1 MSDIEDDRVVIALEG
16 WARGAYDCEA
26 AVMMLTR
33 GTMWR
38 RLKGDLLSVKAIGT
52 DEEGGRGWMDRDAL
66 EEYALDNGLS
76 GGERRVLWLIAS
88 LLGVVTA
95 PPIGELLSG
104 IDDRNVAV
112 FLQAAAH
119 LAGWHERGEST
130 VVTGRI
136 GA

>member
-1 MSDIEDDRVVIALEG
+1 
-16 WARGAYDCEA
+16 
-26 AVMMLTR
+26 MMLTR

-88 LLGVVTA
+88 LLGVVSA

-104 IDDRNVAV
+104 IDDRNVEV

>member
-33 GTMWR
+33 STMWR
-38 RLKGDLLSVKAIGT
+38 RFKNDLLAVKAIGI
-52 DEEGGRGWMDRDAL
+52 DEESSRGWMDRDAL
-66 EEYALDNGLS
+66 EAFALDNGLS
-76 GGERRVLWLIAS
+76 GGERRTLWLIATF
-88 LLGVVTA
+88 LGIESS
-95 PPIGELLSG
+95 PPVSELLSG
-104 IDDRNVAV
+104 VDTQNVEV

-119 LAGWHERGEST
+119 LAGWHERGESA
-130 VVTGRI
+130 VVTGRF

>member
-1 MSDIEDDRVVIALEG
+1 MTASPSAPPTDRCTSREPV
-16 WARGAYDCEA
+16 DP
-26 AVMMLTR
+26 LTE
-33 GTMWR
+33 
-38 RLKGDLLSVKAIGT
+38 I
-52 DEEGGRGWMDRDAL
+52 
-66 EEYALDNGLS
+66 
-76 GGERRVLWLIAS
+76 ERRVLWLIAS

-104 IDDRNVAV
+104 IDDRNVEV

-136 GA
+136 GP